1 MSDDKKLDAQRLLEE
16 MQRNYI
22 AELPTRFNDL
32 EQHVL
37 ALDQPPVAPDEY
49 ETLYRAVHS
58 LKGTAG
64 TYGLNIISAIC
75 HQFEDFLSECFSE
88 GPQTAEAFDLCL
100 QYIDLMRETS
110 QRIQQGRNDFSDIEN
125 RLSELKRLTRPG
137 RHSVLLVDGSRTAR
151 QLHRTILAPLPVNL
165 SVADSGLA
173 ALERLA
179 HEPFELVITGMQLG
193 GLTGAALI
201 AALRLSGGINQHTRT
216 ILISASETL
225 ELPEAGRPDYLL
237 RRDASLASE
246 LQAAVRS
253 ALSLGATH

>member
-1 MSDDKKLDAQRLLEE
+1 MPDDKKLDAQRLLEE
-16 MQRNYI
+16 MQRTYI
-22 AELPTRFNDL
+22 AELPSRFDDL
-32 EQHVL
+32 EQYVL
-37 ALDQPPVAPDEY
+37 ALNRTGDPPGEY
-49 ETLYRAVHS
+49 ETLYRSVHS

-75 HQFEDFLSECFSE
+75 HQFEDFLSQCFSE
-88 GPQTAEAFDLCL
+88 GQPIAGAFDLCL

-110 QRIQQGRNDFSDIEN
+110 QRIQQGQNNFTDIEN
-125 RLSELKRLTRPG
+125 RLSELKQLTQPG

-151 QLHRTILAPLPVNL
+151 QLHRMILEELPVSL
-165 SVADSGLA
+165 SVADNGLA

-179 HEPFELVITGMQLG
+179 HEPFDLVITGMQLG

-201 AALRLSGGINQHTRT
+201 AALRLSEGINQHTRT
-216 ILISASETL
+216 ILISASESL

-246 LQAAVRS
+246 LQSAVRS